1 MHALI
6 SLRCWCNIQIFCIS
20 IRLQCWLN
28 TVHLALF
35 LGSISPHVNCF
46 FHTASDEKLGRA
58 WERGY
63 YSSFTYMWI
72 AYKLYSHANSA
83 NWGTW
88 IRLVYNIYQNTSC
101 KWRARLHTYIH
112 THPHTWGIADVLRAL
127 VIFPCSRV
135 IAETFSRSTRSLFP
149 PPPPVRQETVLESTL
164 LVEQL
169 EFQNFRYTDYRYS
182 LVSGLPVSYCSCGEN

>member
-112 THPHTWGIADVLRAL
+112 TYPPTYLRYCRCSTCIGHFPMLKSNSRDLLQKHTIFVPTPTPCKTRDSIGIHFACWTIR
-127 VIFPCSRV
+127 ISK
-135 IAETFSRSTRSLFP
+135 
-149 PPPPVRQETVLESTL
+149 
-164 LVEQL
+164 
-169 EFQNFRYTDYRYS
+169 FQIYRLS
-182 LVSGLPVSYCSCGEN
+182 I